1 MTKLRSAL
9 RRLALGL
16 ALAIPAFAASA
27 QDKVVIGTEAAYPP
41 FAYVLPSGE
50 LEGFDISIAKALCAE
65 MKADCTIVNQ
75 AFDGLIPALNAKKI
89 DAIIASMFVTEE
101 RLKAIDFAGPYYS
114 VPGVFVAPKDT
125 ELELTE
131 DSLGRRVTIGVQRG
145 TTFPNYVEANFPK
158 ARVRFYDTIDSAKLD
173 LASGRVDLI
182 FADSVV
188 LEDFLKSKDGQAFAV
203 LGEPVYDAALL
214 GAGAGIGLR
223 KGDTALKE
231 KFEAALAALIAS
243 GGYKEINDQF
253 VSVDIAPK

>member
-1 MTKLRSAL
+1 MSLFRSA
-9 RRLALGL
+9 AL
-16 ALAIPAFAASA
+16 ALALAGLAAPALA
-27 QDKVVIGTEAAYPP
+27 QDKIVIGTEAAYPP

-50 LEGFDISIAKALCAE
+50 LEGFDISIAKALCAQ
-65 MKADCTIVNQ
+65 MQADCTIVNQ

-145 TTFPNYVEANFPK
+145 TTFPEYLKAKFPK
-158 ARVRFYDTIDSAKLD
+158 ARIQYYDTIDAGKLD
-173 LASGRVDLI
+173 LTSGRIDLL

-188 LEDFLKSKDGQAFAV
+188 LEDFLKSPDGATFAV
-203 LGEPVYDAALL
+203 LGEPVYDTAIL
-214 GAGAGIGLR
+214 GAGAGIGVR
-223 KGDTALKE
+223 KGDTALKD
-231 KFEAALAALIAS
+231 KFDAALKALIAS
-243 GGYKEINDQF
+243 GEYKKINDQF
-253 VSVDIAPK
+253 IGVDIAPK

>member
-1 MTKLRSAL
+1 MSLFRSA
-9 RRLALGL
+9 AL
-16 ALAIPAFAASA
+16 ALALAGLAAPALA
-27 QDKVVIGTEAAYPP
+27 QDKIVIGTEAAYPP

-145 TTFPNYVEANFPK
+145 TTFPAN
-158 ARVRFYDTIDSAKLD
+158 L
-173 LASGRVDLI
+173 
-182 FADSVV
+182 
-188 LEDFLKSKDGQAFAV
+188 
-203 LGEPVYDAALL
+203 
-214 GAGAGIGLR
+214 
-223 KGDTALKE
+223 
-231 KFEAALAALIAS
+231 
-243 GGYKEINDQF
+243 
-253 VSVDIAPK
+253 